1 MKIYPHLRLL
11 WISSLISTV
20 AMFGLISD
28 NQLLSVVTNSAGLVS
43 YGLMLIALRRLSDE
57 SVRFSHAFICNLFA
71 FALSILSIVVTL
83 FNNPNLLYFATLLLM
98 TGSMFSLV
106 GEYQLYW
113 ALDERIIPQG
123 YVFPARRI
131 RLCFYLPLLGAFI
144 SSVVLVLL
152 QRTLLSIA
160 IQIAA
165 QIVQLVLLFQYMTA
179 VRNREDDPLSM

>member
-28 NQLLSVVTNSAGLVS
+28 NLVVSIVTNIAGLVS
-43 YGLMLIALRRLSDE
+43 YGLMLIALRQLSEE

-83 FNNPNLLYFATLLLM
+83 FNNPDLLYFASLLLM

-144 SSVVLVLL
+144 SSVILVLFQL
-152 QRTLLSIA
+152 TLPVIA
-160 IQIAA
+160 IQLTT
-165 QIVQLVLLFQYMTA
+165 QIVPLVLLFQYMTA
-179 VRNREDDPLSM
+179 VRKREEDPLSM